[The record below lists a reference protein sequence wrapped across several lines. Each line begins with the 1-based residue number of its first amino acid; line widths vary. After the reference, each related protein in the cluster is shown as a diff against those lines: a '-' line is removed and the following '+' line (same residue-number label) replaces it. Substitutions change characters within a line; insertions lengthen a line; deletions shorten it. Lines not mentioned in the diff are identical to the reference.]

1 MPPKKLRGTEMTRAQ
16 GQDTTRK
23 ISARCTHMEKGP
35 KPSTGG
41 RMARAR
47 AAKTTAGV

>member
-23 ISARCTHMEKGP
+23 MRAFWTQPTQSPKNRGGSTASARAQITT
-35 KPSTGG
+35 TG
-41 RMARAR
+41 
-47 AAKTTAGV
+47 V